1 MKTMENKK
9 ETAIDWLED
18 IIKGSIQDKLV
29 IEVLTSIFNQAKA
42 MEKEQHEETFY
53 KGWNTRERFDDLV
66 PDIIYPKGLDYEEK
80 QEYAFEKYYN
90 ETYKK

>member
-42 MEKEQHEETFY
+42 MH
-53 KGWNTRERFDDLV
+53 
-66 PDIIYPKGLDYEEK
+66 K
-80 QEYAFEKYYN
+80 QEIEDAYTESRCEWNEIKSSTDYYN
-90 ETYKK
+90 ETYGK